1 MRMAIKRI
9 FPAKKNHTLQEIL
22 PHQTISN
29 NPLSVIFNGFQI
41 AASESDNSKKM
52 VELELERKQSSARTY
67 VNLIPP
73 R

>member
-1 MRMAIKRI
+1 MRIGIKRI
-9 FPAKKNHTLQEIL
+9 LPAKKNYTLQDIL

-29 NPLSVIFNGFQI
+29 KPLSAIPNGFQT